1 MTASVESNNIKWR
14 LYFISFSLIF
24 QIIHFIF
31 YKSIDLQQ
39 IGNIFKSWFFTTES
53 LRSTRLDYIEKFYIK
68 MILII

>member
-1 MTASVESNNIKWR
+1 MA
-14 LYFISFSLIF
+14 FIFYIFFFDFSK
-24 QIIHFIF
+24 IHFIF